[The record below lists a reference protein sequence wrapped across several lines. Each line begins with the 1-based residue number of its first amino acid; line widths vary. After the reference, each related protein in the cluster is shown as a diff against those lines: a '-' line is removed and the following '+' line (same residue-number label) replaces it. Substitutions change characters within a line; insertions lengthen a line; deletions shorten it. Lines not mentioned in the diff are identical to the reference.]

1 MTEERR
7 RWGTSGLSQWREQRS
22 SKKGREERTDRDGE
36 RGEDLSGEGGVDG
49 IGGDIGGLDT
59 SGELGDHEDDGG
71 GSVRGE
77 EGAGGAVYYDFG
89 ADVESLCG
97 VLVGEVPGG
106 GVGFEEVVDKDLSR
120 GVADGDDDSVLGNGE
135 VGDETGEGD
144 LEGRENA
151 KWVER
156 VSTEKAHEGRTGS
169 AGAPHG
175 RASRGSTTAC
185 ARGVRRDEGPS
196 NRERR

>member
-1 MTEERR
+1 M
-7 RWGTSGLSQWREQRS
+7 
-22 SKKGREERTDRDGE
+22 
-36 RGEDLSGEGGVDG
+36 SGEGGVDG

-106 GVGFEEVVDKDLSR
+106 GVGFEEVVEEDLSR
-120 GVADGDDDSVLGNGE
+120 GVANGDDDGVLGDGE
-135 VGDETGEGD
+135 VGDEAGEGD
-144 LEGRENA
+144 LEGRGRGEGEYGEGTRKTNG
-151 KWVER
+151 ER
-156 VSTEKAHEGRTGS
+156 GRT
-169 AGAPHG
+169 
-175 RASRGSTTAC
+175 SRTGQP
-185 ARGVRRDEGPS
+185 R
-196 NRERR
+196 